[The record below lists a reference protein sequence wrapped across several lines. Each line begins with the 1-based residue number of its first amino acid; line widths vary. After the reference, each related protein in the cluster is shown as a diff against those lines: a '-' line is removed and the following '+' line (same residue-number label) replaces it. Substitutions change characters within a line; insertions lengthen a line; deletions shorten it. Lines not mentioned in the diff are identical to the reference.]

1 MANVLNRQKKEAV
14 LRCLVDGASVRATER
29 ITEVHRDTILR
40 LMVRAGH
47 GCERLMNETMR
58 DLPCRRIEVD
68 ELWAYVGKKQRRVR
82 PEDDPAL
89 VGDFYT
95 FVALDPESKLVPTYL
110 VGKRTAETAVAF
122 MIDLS
127 SRLANRVQLSS
138 DALDAYVGAV
148 EAAFGADVDY
158 GQIVKFYEAEPTGAG
173 RYSPPRVVAAE
184 RSVYMG
190 NPALDKICTS
200 YVERQNLTVR
210 MNMRRFTRLTNA
222 FSEKVENLKAAV
234 ALHFAC
240 YNFVRVH
247 RTLKVTPAMA
257 AGVAGSPWTMADLLH
272 VTVPAN

>member
-1 MANVLNRQKKEAV
+1 MANILPRQKQEAV

-40 LMVRAGH
+40 LMVRAGQ
-47 GCERLMNETMR
+47 GCEKLMNETMR

-68 ELWAYVGKKQRRVR
+68 ELWAYVGKKQRHVTA
-82 PEDDPAL
+82 EDDRRL
-89 VGDFYT
+89 VGDFWT

-110 VGKRTAETAVAF
+110 VGKRTAANAVAF
-122 MIDLS
+122 MVDLS

-138 DALDAYVGAV
+138 DALNAYVEAV
-148 EAAFGADVDY
+148 ETAFGADVDY
-158 GQIVKFYEAEPTGAG
+158 GQIVKSYEAEPIGAG
-173 RYSPPRVVAAE
+173 RYSPPRVVATE
-184 RSVYMG
+184 RTVMMG
-190 NPALDKICTS
+190 NPVRDNICTS

-222 FSEKVENLKAAV
+222 FSKKVDNLRAAV
-234 ALHFAC
+234 ALHFAT

-247 RTLKVTPAMA
+247 RTTKLTPAMA